1 MTKLYPLTLKLE
13 NKKVLVVGAGKVA
26 LRKLQGLMGTGAEI
40 TVVSPKVLPEI
51 AALPEI
57 KIIQRAF
64 EPADTQGMHIVYAAT
79 DSFEVNKE
87 VGQYIEHWQWFN
99 DTAAS
104 ENSNFFTPAIIRD
117 DGLIVSIATDAR
129 NPSQAKLFKQKITE
143 FLLRSKNE

>member
-64 EPADTQGMHIVYAAT
+64 EPADIQGMHIVYAAT
-79 DSFEVNKE
+79 DSFEVNKK

-104 ENSNFFTPAIIRD
+104 ENSSFFTPAIIRN